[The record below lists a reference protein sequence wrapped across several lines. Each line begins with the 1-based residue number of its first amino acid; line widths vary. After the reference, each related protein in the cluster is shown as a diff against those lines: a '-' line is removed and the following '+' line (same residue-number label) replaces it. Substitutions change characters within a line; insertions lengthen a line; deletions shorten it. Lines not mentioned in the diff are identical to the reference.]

1 MARQAELS
9 YDKDIERCVER
20 ARHLEPDRNAAA
32 REREDHDIVV
42 LQVAKATGKLRTGM
56 TPVAVEFLEIC
67 LPRHSGSFD
76 NWPCNRDASVAL
88 RLRARL
94 SFSICGGVA
103 MLRNNRALLTGL
115 GLGVGLMYFM
125 DPERGRRRRALVR
138 DKVAHTTRVSSNAL
152 GAVGLD
158 LSHRAAG
165 LFARARGVLR
175 RQPVDDGVLVER
187 VRAKLGRLVSHP
199 HAVDVNAIDGCVRLR
214 GAVLQS
220 EVPRLVRAVARVPG
234 VRDVI
239 NALNVRLSADNPA
252 LQGGRTRTGSQR
264 RSVTYSQRDD
274 S

>member
-1 MARQAELS
+1 
-9 YDKDIERCVER
+9 
-20 ARHLEPDRNAAA
+20 
-32 REREDHDIVV
+32 
-42 LQVAKATGKLRTGM
+42 
-56 TPVAVEFLEIC
+56 
-67 LPRHSGSFD
+67 
-76 NWPCNRDASVAL
+76 
-88 RLRARL
+88 
-94 SFSICGGVA
+94 

-165 LFARARGVLR
+165 LFARARAVLR